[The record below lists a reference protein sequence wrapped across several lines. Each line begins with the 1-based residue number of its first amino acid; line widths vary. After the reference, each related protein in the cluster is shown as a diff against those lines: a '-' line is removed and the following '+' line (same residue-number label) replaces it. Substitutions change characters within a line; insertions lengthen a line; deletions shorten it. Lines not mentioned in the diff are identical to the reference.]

1 MMKPVL
7 ATIAAAILLALG
19 LQLQSQT
26 NADQETRV
34 QKSAEALIKAHSG
47 WKMNLGHSG
56 VSIEAKQVAQQG
68 SYVQYHIFV
77 SGLPTDVNYTVLQWP
92 VTKPQPIPA
101 IEGASLGKNGIV
113 MCAGRTEEQCG
124 NRSKPDDPIEFT
136 FNPAKGEPFR
146 LALVSGENRATIV
159 IVPDPISGKDKGCTL
174 SVERLLPHFELAY
187 ISGSGFPPD
196 TEINFDSHSY
206 SEQHPLQAKT
216 DSTGNL
222 HFGML
227 PFVAGHK
234 KGMTAVKAVGTTCS
248 PFLKFDWGQ

>member
-1 MMKPVL
+1 MRFRF
-7 ATIAAAILLALG
+7 IAAALLLLGLG

-26 NADQETRV
+26 SADQEARV

-47 WKMNLGHSG
+47 WKKNLFHSDI
-56 VSIEAKQVAQQG
+56 SIEAKQVAQKG
-68 SYVQYHIFV
+68 PYVQYHIFV
-77 SGLPTDVNYTVLQWP
+77 SGLPTDINYTVLQWP
-92 VTKPQPIPA
+92 VTRPGPA
-101 IEGASLGKNGIV
+101 PVIEGVSLGKNGIA

-159 IVPDPISGKDKGCTL
+159 IVPDPISAKDKGCTL

-187 ISGSGFPPD
+187 VSGSGFPPD
-196 TEINFDSHSY
+196 AVINFESHSY
-206 SEQHPLQAKT
+206 SEQHPLQTKT
-216 DSTGNL
+216 DSAGNL
-222 HFGML
+222 QFGVL

-234 KGMTAVKAVGTTCS
+234 KGTTAIKAVGTACS
-248 PFLKFDWGQ
+248 PSLKFDWGQ

>member
-1 MMKPVL
+1 MRLHL
-7 ATIAAAILLALG
+7 APAAALLLLALG
-19 LQLQSQT
+19 LQLHSQT
-26 NADQETRV
+26 SADQEARV

-92 VTKPQPIPA
+92 VTRPQPSPVM
-101 IEGASLGKNGIV
+101 EGASLGKNGIV

-124 NRSKPDDPIEFT
+124 TPSKPDDPIEFT
-136 FNPAKGEPFR
+136 FNPVKGEPFR
-146 LALVSGENRATIV
+146 LALVSGQNMATIV

-187 ISGSGFPPD
+187 LSGSGFPPD
-196 TEINFDSHSY
+196 TQINFESHSY

-216 DSTGNL
+216 DSAGNL
-222 HFGML
+222 HFGVL

-234 KGMTAVKAVGTTCS
+234 RGTTTVKAVGITCS
-248 PFLKFDWGQ
+248 PSLKFDWGQ

>member
-1 MMKPVL
+1 
-7 ATIAAAILLALG
+7 
-19 LQLQSQT
+19 
-26 NADQETRV
+26 V

-47 WKMNLGHSG
+47 WKMNLGHSS
-56 VSIEAKQVAQQG
+56 VSIEARQVAQEG

-77 SGLPTDVNYTVLQWP
+77 SGLPTETNYTVLQWP
-92 VTKPQPIPA
+92 VTQPKPMPA

-124 NRSKPDDPIEFT
+124 TPSKPDDPIEFT

-146 LALVSGENRATIV
+146 LAVVSGENRATIV

-174 SVERLLPHFELAY
+174 SVERLLPQFELAY
-187 ISGSGFPPD
+187 VSGSGIPPD

-206 SEQHPLQAKT
+206 SEQHALHAKT
-216 DSTGNL
+216 DSSGNL
-222 HFGML
+222 QFGVL

-234 KGMTAVKAVGTTCS
+234 KGTTTIKAVGTACS
-248 PFLKFDWGQ
+248 PSLKFEWGQ